1 MNALPLIERGLDE
14 PLVSLE
20 GRALS
25 VAEFLGLAQG
35 LAERL
40 PRRAAVIN
48 LCQNRTRFSI
58 GFAAALLSGGH
69 NLLPAN
75 RLPATVDGLL
85 CDQPDA
91 CVLSDCAMDHLDAP
105 VFHPADLPDCPPA
118 HSIPRIPAG
127 QLAAVVFTS
136 GSTGTS
142 ARIIK
147 PWSTLY
153 HSSRLNQ
160 RCFGPERL
168 IHALAT
174 VPPQHMW
181 GLETSVLLPWFG
193 PLLMDDS
200 QPFFASDI
208 ISNLERLP
216 GPRAL
221 ISAPVHLR
229 VLDEADVPLPALDT
243 IYSATAPL
251 SPELASRLESATSA
265 RLTEIYGCAETG
277 CLAQRRCAAKE
288 TWQLFSAFELV
299 GGPHRFRV
307 EAAHLPQSVE
317 LMDTLRL
324 NAAGGFELV
333 GRSSD
338 LINIA
343 GKRASLAELT
353 RILLDIP
360 GVIDGVIFQPQ
371 EQSEGRVGRL
381 AALVV
386 APGLNKSELRTRLAE
401 RIDGAFLPRPLRLV
415 DALPRAETGKLP
427 RHALIDFLQQVAQ
440 PVSG

>member
-1 MNALPLIERGLDE
+1 MNELPLLERGLDE
-14 PLVSLE
+14 PLANLD
-20 GRALS
+20 GRTLS
-25 VAEFLGLAQG
+25 VGEFLGLALT
-35 LAERL
+35 LAGRL
-40 PRRAAVIN
+40 PDRRPVIN

-75 RLPATVDGLL
+75 RLPATVDALL
-85 CDQPDA
+85 RDQPNA
-91 CVLSDCAMDHLDAP
+91 CVLSDCAMDHIDAP
-105 VFHPADLPDCPPA
+105 VYHPSDLPACPPA
-118 HSIPRIPAG
+118 RSIPSIPSE

-136 GSTGTS
+136 GSTGS
-142 ARIIK
+142 ASRIIK
-147 PWSTLY
+147 SWSTLY

-160 RCFGPERL
+160 RWFGAQRL
-168 IHALAT
+168 LHTLAT

-193 PLLMDDS
+193 PMLMDDG

-208 ISNLERLP
+208 ISALERLP
-216 GPRAL
+216 EPRAL
-221 ISAPVHLR
+221 VSAPIHLR
-229 VLDEADVPLPALDT
+229 VLDETDVPLPNLDT

-251 SPELASRLESATSA
+251 GPEVAKRLESATSA
-265 RLTEIYGCAETG
+265 RVIEIYGCAETG
-277 CLAQRRCAAKE
+277 CLARRRSAKKE
-288 TWQLFSAFELV
+288 SWQLFSAFELV
-299 GGPHRFRV
+299 GGPQRFCIK
-307 EAAHLPQSVE
+307 AAHLPESVE

-324 NAAGGFELV
+324 GSEGSFELV

-360 GVIDGVIFQPQ
+360 GVIDGVIFQPP
-371 EQSEGRVGRL
+371 ERTGGRVERL

-386 APGLNKSELRTRLAE
+386 APGLEKSELHAHLAQ
-401 RIDGAFLPRPLRLV
+401 RVDGAFLPRPLRLV
-415 DALPRAETGKLP
+415 EALPRAESGKLP
-427 RHALIDFLQQVAQ
+427 RHALIDLFRQVAQ
-440 PVSG
+440 PTSG